1 MEIKQ
6 GEIYWIDLDE
16 PLGSG
21 PGYRH
26 PYVVVQ
32 NNLFNQSH
40 INTVVICELTTN
52 LRRAKAP
59 GNILLDTG
67 EANLPRQSVINISQI
82 FTVDKSY
89 LVEYIGTLSPGRIHQ
104 IVDGL
109 FLLIVPAEVD

>member
-26 PYVVVQ
+26 AYVVVQ
-32 NNLFNQSH
+32 NNLFNQSS
-40 INTVVICELTTN
+40 INTVVVCELTTN
-52 LRRAKAP
+52 LRRAKVP

-89 LVEYIGTLSPGRIHQ
+89 LGGLIGTLSPGRIRQ